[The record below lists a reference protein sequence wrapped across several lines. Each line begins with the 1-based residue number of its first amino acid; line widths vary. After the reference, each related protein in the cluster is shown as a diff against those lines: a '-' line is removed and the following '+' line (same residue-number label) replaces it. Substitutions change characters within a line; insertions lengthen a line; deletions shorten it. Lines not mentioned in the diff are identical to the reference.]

1 MIFLLACCKVLIIS
15 FISIS
20 SIRED
25 KIDRSRTSKLTVVAC
40 VTTSSTIRLRTVLKL
55 LSPPQKG
62 KLDCSQE
69 SVEEWDKNSVHS
81 KKCPIHQYPALT
93 REFRGF
99 SFSSRHWI
107 ALHGVCYLCFCTSH
121 TLIPNQKKSVGTEKH
136 AKHLKDPKGLSIR
149 FLTILTI
156 ARLLPSPNSNRRYL
170 CQRLGPI
177 MDAGT
182 LGPTNRPLSLRSRT
196 WFIWRTQLFI
206 FSCSSNKDF

>member
-1 MIFLLACCKVLIIS
+1 MWPLPLPSDWEQFSNFWAHRKKGS
-15 FISIS
+15 W
-20 SIRED
+20 
-25 KIDRSRTSKLTVVAC
+25 
-40 VTTSSTIRLRTVLKL
+40 TVLKNQWK
-55 LSPPQKG
+55 SEIRTVFIPQ
-62 KLDCSQE
+62 
-69 SVEEWDKNSVHS
+69 
-81 KKCPIHQYPALT
+81 KCPIHQYPALT

-121 TLIPNQKKSVGTEKH
+121 TLIPNQKKSVGTEKR

-156 ARLLPSPNSNRRYL
+156 ARLLPSPNSNRCYL
-170 CQRLGPI
+170 CQCLGPI